1 MAMTLDEIKRHLQE
15 HLSDGLILIIGS
27 GLSCAEG
34 LPGMGE
40 LTKHLSANLSQHLS
54 ASDQKLWEEIE
65 SLLGEG
71 LEAALLKK
79 ATTETLEA
87 AIVSMTGALIAE
99 REQQVIA
106 DVFAGKRKLRLTSL
120 IDHVLKP
127 SSSLPIIT
135 TNYDRLVEIAVEE
148 AGLGVDTM
156 FIGRFF
162 GSFNE
167 KESRMSFCRGAV
179 SKRAKTFLE
188 YRKRAIVCK
197 PHGSLDWYMR
207 NGTPISYAGE
217 LNNNIPRLIIAPGGN
232 KFRTGYESPF
242 DLHRG
247 KANNL
252 IDQASRFLIIGYGF
266 NDDHLET
273 HLKPAIESGK
283 PTHMLAHKLTPNAR
297 ALSMEFP
304 NITALEYGDENGVEG
319 TRFTFDKKQ
328 QFIPGLGI
336 WDVNQFITE
345 VFEP

>member
-1 MAMTLDEIKRHLQE
+1 MTLDNIKRHLQE
-15 HLSDGLILIIGS
+15 HLSEGLTLIVGS

-34 LPGMGE
+34 LPGMDE
-40 LTKHLSANLSQHLS
+40 LARHLSTNLSQHLS

-79 ATTETLEA
+79 PPTKTLEA

-106 DVFAGKRKLRLTSL
+106 DIFARKRKLRLTSL
-120 IDHVLKP
+120 IDHLLKP
-127 SSSLPIIT
+127 SSGLPIIT
-135 TNYDRLVEIAVEE
+135 TNYDRLVELAVEE

-156 FIGRFF
+156 FTGRFF
-162 GSFNE
+162 GSFNK
-167 KESRMSFCRGAV
+167 KESWMSFCRGAV
-179 SKRAKTFLE
+179 SKRAKISLD
-188 YRKRAIVCK
+188 YRERAIVCK

-207 NGTPISYAGE
+207 NGNPISYAGE
-217 LNNNIPRLIIAPGGN
+217 LNNIPRLIIAPGGN

-252 IDQASRFLIIGYGF
+252 IDKASRFLIIGYGF

-328 QFIPGLGI
+328 QFIPSLGI
-336 WDVNQFITE
+336 WDVNQFIKE